1 MNTSIRKILSAI
13 LVLTMLFGIAAC
25 GKDKDKTTTA
35 PETTTEETTAA
46 SDETQAPV
54 NGETSEETTAAAPS
68 DTTAAPSTTEA
79 ATAGETKA
87 PATEAPVSGKPAT
100 KEEIVKYYET
110 AVNKVKTQAKSVSKV
125 YTNAENYNKIL
136 DLGNFS
142 WLGGLAS
149 SLMSAFIKA
158 DDTKTDYNG
167 SAEIVK
173 YFPPKTVN
181 NVKIDPSIIAEAKC
195 DDKGSYYEVFLK
207 TNATEANPDVNAQ
220 PGTGK
225 AGQLVNVI
233 EMQDITGAVEGKVT
247 LNGVENRYFGAT
259 VKAKI
264 DKATGNMTELETYLP
279 SVLYLGEVKVI
290 LTAKGISIGLAYT
303 EKWTVTW

>member
-13 LVLTMLFGIAAC
+13 LLLTMLFGIAAC

-87 PATEAPVSGKPAT
+87 PATEAPVSGKPST

-110 AVNKVKTQAKSVSKV
+110 AVNKVKSQAKSVAKV
-125 YTNAENYNKIL
+125 YSNAEHYKNIL
-136 DLGNFS
+136 ELGNYS
-142 WLGGLAS
+142 ALKSIAS
-149 SLMSAFIKA
+149 NLMGTFMKA
-158 DDTKTDYNG
+158 DDKRYDFAGT
-167 SAEIVK
+167 AAIVEN
-173 YFPPKTVN
+173 FPPRKVS

-233 EMQDITGAVEGKVT
+233 EMQDITGAVEGIVT

-290 LTAKGISIGLAYT
+290 FTAKGISIGLAYT

>member
-87 PATEAPVSGKPAT
+87 PATEAPVSGKPST

-110 AVNKVKTQAKSVSKV
+110 AVNKVKSQAKSVAKV
-125 YTNAENYNKIL
+125 YSNAEHYKNIL
-136 DLGNFS
+136 ELGNYS
-142 WLGGLAS
+142 ALKSIAS
-149 SLMSAFIKA
+149 NLMGTFMKA
-158 DDTKTDYNG
+158 DDKRYDFAGT
-167 SAEIVK
+167 AAIVEN
-173 YFPPKTVN
+173 FPPRKVS

-233 EMQDITGAVEGKVT
+233 EMQDITGAVEGIVT

-290 LTAKGISIGLAYT
+290 FTAKGISIGLAYT